1 MMVRQTFSLVPTC
14 QHSKDHM
21 WIWLKWPH
29 NISSTIYTFIET
41 HHYSTLFAP
50 PRLPPASRDCHFGP
64 LIYFYYM
71 IEDVYLHGLV
81 ITVCF
86 MQSNHQ
92 ITELYNK
99 SVSPAKKVVLL
110 F

>member
-1 MMVRQTFSLVPTC
+1 MVYVNLEG
-14 QHSKDHM
+14 
-21 WIWLKWPH
+21 KWGL
-29 NISSTIYTFIET
+29 TT
-41 HHYSTLFAP
+41 
-50 PRLPPASRDCHFGP
+50 P
-64 LIYFYYM
+64 LMGLSHTRSYYENLYM